1 MNSIVFDDDLV
12 NEDEADSV
20 TLSGQV
26 EVGSTVNSIVISD
39 GNPANDVTVPAA
51 AITVD
56 AETGAVTVTGQDLSG
71 LADGT
76 LTVTMNVT
84 DEAGNT
90 GDVTDETILDTT
102 AASQDDGLNSIVF
115 DDDLVNEDEA
125 DSVTLS
131 GQVEVGSTVNSIVIS
146 DGNPANDVTVPAAA
160 ITVDAETGAV
170 TVTGQDLSGLADG
183 TLTVTM
189 NVTDEAGN
197 TGDVTDETILD
208 TTAASQDDGLNSIV
222 FDDDLVNEDEAD
234 SVTLSGQVEVGST
247 VNSIVISDGN
257 PANDV
262 TVPAAA
268 ITVDAETGAVTVTG
282 QDLSGLAD
290 GTLTVTMNVTDEAG
304 NTGDVTDETILDT
317 TAASQDD
324 GLNSIVFDDDLV
336 NEDEADSV
344 TLSGQVEVGSTVNSI
359 VISDGNPANDVTVPA
374 AAITVDAE
382 TGAVTVTGQD
392 LSGLADGTL
401 TVTMNVTDEAGNT
414 GDVTDETILDTTAAS
429 QDDGLNSIVFDDDL
443 VNEDEADSVTLSG
456 QVEVGSTVNSI
467 VISDGNPANDVTVP
481 AAAITVDAETGA
493 VTVTGQDLS
502 GLADGTLTVTMNV
515 TDEAGNTGDVTDETI
530 LDTTAA
536 SQDDGLNSIVFDDDL
551 VNEDEADSVTLSGQV
566 EVGSTVNSIVISDGN
581 PANDVTVPA
590 AAITVD
596 AETGAVTVT
605 GQDLSGL
612 ADGTLTVTMN
622 VTDEAGNT
630 GDVTDETILDTT
642 AASQDDGLNSIVFDD
657 DLVNEDEADSVTLSG
672 QVEVGST
679 VNSIVISDGNPANDV
694 TVPAAAITVDAET
707 GAVTVTGQDLSGL
720 ADGTLTVTMNV
731 TDEAGN
737 TGDVTDETILDTT
750 AASQDDG
757 LNSIVFD
764 DDLVNEDEADSV
776 TLSGQVEV
784 GSTVNSI
791 VISDGNPANDVTV
804 PAAAITVDAETGAV
818 TVTGQDLSGLA
829 DGTLTVTMN
838 VTDEAGNTGD
848 VTDETILDTTAASQ
862 DDGLNSI
869 VFDDDLVNEDEAD
882 SVTLSGQVEVGSTVN
897 SIVIS
902 DGNPANDVTVP
913 AAAITVDAE
922 TGAVTVTGQDLSGL
936 ADGTLT
942 VTMNVTDEAGNTGDV
957 TDETILDTTAA
968 SQDDGL
974 NSIVF
979 DDDLVNEDEADSVT
993 LSGQVE
999 VGSTVNSIVISDG
1012 NPANDV
1018 TVPAAAITVD
1028 AETGAVTVTGQDLSG
1043 LADGTLTV
1051 TMNVTDEAG
1060 NTGDVTDETIL
1071 DTTAASQDDGLNSI
1085 VFDDDLVNEDEADS
1099 VTLSGQVEVGSTV
1112 NSIVISDGN
1121 PANDVTVPAAAITVD
1136 AETGAVTVTGQDLSG
1151 LADGTLTV
1159 TMNVTDE
1166 AGNTGDV
1173 TDETI
1178 LDTTAASQDD
1188 GLNSIVFDDDLVNED
1203 EADSVTLSGQ
1213 VEVGSTVNSIV
1224 ISDGN
1229 PANDVTVPAAAI
1241 TVDAETGAVTVT
1253 GQDLSGLADGTLTV
1267 TMNVTDEAGNTGDVT
1282 DETILDTTAASQDDG
1297 LNSIV
1302 FDDDLV
1308 NEDEADSVTLSGQV
1322 EVGSTVNSIVISDG
1336 NPANDVT
1343 VPAAAITVDAETGAV
1358 TVTGQDLSGLADG
1371 TLTVTMNVTDEAGNT
1386 GDVTD
1391 ETILDTTAASQDD
1404 GLNSIVFDDDL
1415 VNEDEADS
1423 VTLSGQV
1430 EVGSTV
1436 NSIVISDGNPANDV
1450 TVPAAAITVD
1460 AETGAVT
1467 VTGQDLSGLADG
1479 TLTVT
1484 MNVTDEAGNTGDV
1497 TDETI
1502 LDTTAASQDDGLNSI
1517 VFDDDLV
1524 NEDEADSVTLSG
1536 QVEVGSTVNSIVIS
1550 DGNPANDVT
1559 VPAAAITVDAETGA
1573 VTVTGQDLSG
1583 LADGTLTVTMNVTD
1597 EAGNTG
1603 DVTDETILDTTAASQ
1618 DDGLNSIVFD
1628 DDLVNEDEA
1637 DSVTLSGQ
1645 VEVGSTVNSI
1655 VISDGNPANDV
1666 TVPAAAITVDAETGA
1681 VTVTGQDLSGLA
1693 DGTLTVTM
1701 NVTDE
1706 AGNTGDVTDETIL
1719 DTTAASQDDGL
1730 NSIVFD
1736 DDLVNEDEADS
1747 VTLSGQ
1753 VEVGSTVNSI
1763 VISDGNPANDVT
1775 VPAAAITVDAETGAV
1790 TVTGQDLSG
1799 LADGTL
1805 TVTMNVTDE
1814 AGNTGDV
1821 TDETI
1826 LDTTAAS
1833 QDDGLN
1839 SIVFDDD
1846 LVNEDEA
1853 DSVTLSGQVEVG
1865 STVNSIVIS
1874 DGNPANDVTVPAAA
1888 ITVDAETGA
1897 VTVTGQDLSGLA
1909 DGTLT
1914 VTMNVTDEAG
1924 NTGDVTDET
1933 ILDTTAA
1940 SQDDG
1945 LNSIVFDDD
1954 LVNEDEADSVTL
1966 SGQVEVG
1973 STVNSIVISDGNP
1986 ANDVTVPAAAITVD
2000 AETGAVTVTGQ
2011 DLSGLADGTL
2021 TVTMNVTD
2029 EAGNTG
2035 DVTDETILDTT
2046 AASQDDGLNSI
2057 VFDDDLVNEDEA
2069 DSVTLSGQV
2078 EVGSTVNSI
2087 VISDGNPANDV
2098 TVPAAAITVDAET
2111 GAVTVTGQDLSGLA
2125 DGTLTVTMN
2134 VTDEAGNTGDVTDE
2148 TILDTT
2154 AASQDDGLN
2163 SIVFDDDLV
2172 NEDEADSVTL
2182 SGQVEV
2188 GSTVNSIVISDG
2200 NPANDVTVPAAAITV
2215 DAETGAV
2222 TVTGQ
2227 DLSGLADGTLTVTMN
2242 VTDEAGNTG
2251 DVTDETILDTTAA
2264 SQDDG
2269 LNSIV
2274 FDDDLVNEDEADS
2287 VTLSGQVEVGST
2299 VNSIVISDGN
2309 PANDVTVPAAAI
2321 TVDAETGA
2329 VTVTG
2334 QDLSG
2339 LADGT
2344 LTVTMNVTDEAGNT
2358 GDVTDETILD
2368 TTAASQDD
2376 GLNSIVFDDDLVNE
2390 DEADSVTLS
2399 GQVEVGSTVNSIV
2412 ISDGNPANDVTVPA
2426 AAITVDAETGAVTVT
2441 GQDLSGLA
2449 DGTLT
2454 VTMNVTDEAGNT
2466 GDVTDET
2473 ILDTTAASQDD
2484 GLNSIVF
2491 DDDLVN
2497 EDEADSVTLSGQ
2509 VEVGSTVNSI
2519 VISDGNPA
2527 NDVTVPAAAITVDA
2541 ETGAVTV
2548 TGQDLSGLA
2557 DGTLTVT
2564 MNVTDE
2570 AGNTG
2575 DVTDE
2580 TILDTTAASQDDG
2593 LNSIVFDDDLV
2604 NEDEADSVTLS
2615 GQVEVGSTVNS
2626 IVISDGNPA
2635 NDVTVPAAAITVDAE
2650 TGAVTVTGQD
2660 LSGLADGTLTVTMN
2674 VTDEA
2679 GNTGDVTDE
2688 TILDTTAASQDDGL
2702 NSIVFDDDLVNEDEA
2717 DSVTL
2722 SGQVEVGSTV
2732 NSIVISDGNPANDVT
2747 VPAAAITVDA
2757 ETGAVTVTG
2766 QDLSG
2771 LADGTLTV
2779 TMNVTDEAGN
2789 TGDVTDETI
2798 LDTTAASQD
2807 DGLNSIVFDDDL
2819 VNEDEAD
2826 SVTLSGQVEVGSTVN
2841 SIVISDGNP
2850 ANDVTV
2856 PAAAITVDAETGA
2869 VTVTG
2874 QDLSGLADG
2883 TLTVTMNVTD
2893 EAGNTG
2899 DVTDETILDTTAASQ
2914 DDGLNSIVFDDD
2926 LVNEDEADS
2935 VTLSG
2940 QVEVGSTVNS
2950 IVISDGNPAND
2961 VTVPAAAITVDAETG
2976 AVTVTGQDLS
2986 GLADGTLTVTMNVT
3000 DEAGN
3005 TGDVTDETILDTTA
3019 ASQDDGLNS
3028 IVFDDDLVNEDE
3040 ADSVTLSGQVEVG
3053 STVNSIVI
3061 SDGNPANDVTV
3072 PAAAITVDAETGAV
3086 TVTGQDLS
3094 GLADGT
3100 LTVTMNVTDEAGNTG
3115 DVTDETILDTTAA
3128 SQDDGLNS
3136 IVFDD
3141 DLVNEDEADSVTLS
3155 GQVEVGSTVNSI
3167 VISDGNPANDV
3178 TVPAAA
3184 ITVDAET
3191 GAVTVTG
3198 QDLSGLADGTLTV
3211 TMNVTDEAGNTGDVT
3226 DETILDTTAAS
3237 QDDGL
3242 NSIVFDDDL
3251 VNEDEADS
3259 VTLSGQVEV
3268 GSTVNSIVISD
3279 GNPANDVTVPAAAI
3293 TVDAETGAV
3302 TVTGQDLSGLAD
3314 GTLTVTMNVTDEA
3327 GNTGDVTDETI
3338 LDTTAASQDDGLNS
3352 IVFDDDLVNEDEAD
3366 SVTLSGQVEVGSTVN
3381 SIVISDGNPANDV
3394 TVPAAAIT
3402 VDAETGAVT
3411 VTGQD
3416 LSGLA
3421 DGTLTVTM
3429 NVTDEAGNTG
3439 DVTDETILDTT
3450 AASQDDG
3457 LNSIVFDDDLVNE
3470 DEADSVTLSG
3480 QVEVGSTV
3488 NSIVISDG
3496 NPANDVTV
3504 PAAAITV
3511 DAETGAVT
3519 VTGQDLSGLA
3529 DGTLT
3534 VTMNVT
3540 DEAGNTGDV
3549 TDETILDTTA
3559 ASQDDG
3565 LNSIVFDDDL
3575 VNEDEADSVTLSG
3588 QVEVG
3593 STVNSIVISD
3603 GNPAN
3608 DVTVPAA
3615 AITVDAETGAVTVTG
3630 QDLSGL
3636 ADGTLT
3642 VTMNV
3647 TDEAGN
3653 TGDVTDETILDTTA
3667 ASQDDGLNSI
3677 VFDDDLVNEDEAD
3690 SVTLSG
3696 QVEVGSTVN
3705 SIVIS
3710 DGNPANDVTVPAA
3723 AITVDAE
3730 TGAVTVTGQDLSG
3743 LADGTLT
3750 VTMNVTDEAGNTG
3763 DVTDETILDTTAA
3776 SQDDGLNSIV
3786 FDDDLVNEDEAD
3798 SVTLSGQVE
3807 VGSTVN
3813 SIVISDGNP
3822 ANDVTVPAAAIT
3834 VDAETGAVTVTGQ
3847 DLSGLAD
3854 GTLTVTMNV
3863 TDEAGN
3869 TGDVTDETILRY
3881 DGGKPR

>member
-1 MNSIVFDDDLV
+1 MDMTVLNASGALALGQRIVVSVDGTIKVLEDGQPLQAGDVILESQSENSESPISVKRFSPEDGGEVELDQDIANIFAALEEGQDPTELGEEFATAAGESGSSLVSSGTIERDGEETIPGTEFVTTGFEALGMSRTQSLSLLDAFRSVDQPDSLGTDSETIVDTIAPDAPTLTLDTDSGSAADDFLTNDGSFTVGGTEEGATVEYLV
-12 NEDEADSV
+12 
-20 TLSGQV
+20 
-26 EVGSTVNSIVISD
+26 D
-39 GNPANDVTVPAA
+39 GNWTTTAPVPTEGDNT
-51 AITVD
+51 ITVRQTD
-56 AETGAVTVTGQDLSG
+56 A
-71 LADGT
+71 
-76 LTVTMNVT
+76 
-84 DEAGNT
+84 AGNT
-90 GDVTDETILDTT
+90 SGSSELTFTLDTTAPDAPTLTLDTDSGSAADDFLTNDGSFTVGGTEEGATVEYLVDGNWTTTAPVPTEGDNTITVRQTDAAGNTSGSSELTFTLDTTAPDAPTLTLDTDSGSAADDFLTNDGSFTVGGTEEGATAEYLVDGNWTTTAPVPTEGDNTITVRQTDAAGNTSGSSELTFTLDTTAPDAPTLTLDTDSGSAADDFLTNDGSFTVGGTEEGATVEYLVDGNWTTTTPVPTEGDNTITVRQTDAAGNTSGSSELTFTLDTTAPDAPTLTLDTDSGSAADDFLTNDGSFTVGGTEEGATAEYLVDGNWTTTAPVPTEGDNTITVRQTDAAGNTSGSSELTFTLDTTAPDAPTLTLDTDSGSAADDFLTNDGSFTVGGTEEGATVEYLVDGNWTTTTPVPTEGDNTITVRQTDAAGNTSGSSELTFTLDTTAPDAPTLTLDTDSGSAADDFLTNDGSFTVGGTEEGATVEYLVDGNWTTTAPVPTEGDNTITVRQTDAAGNTSGSSELTFTLDTTAPDAPTLTLDTDSGSAADDFLTNDGSFTVGGTEEGATVEYLVDGNWTTTAPVPTEGDNTITVRQTDAAGNTSGSSELTFTLDTTAPDAPTLTLDTDSGSAADDFLTNDGSFTVGGTEEGATVEYLVDGNWTTTAPVPTEGDNTITVRQTDAAGNTSGSSELTFTLDTTAPDAPTLTLDTDSGSAADDFLTNDGSFTVGGTEEGATVEYLVDGNWTTTAPVPTEGDNTITVRQTDAAGNTSGSSELTFTLDTT

-2688 TILDTTAASQDDGL
+2688 TILEIRRRQAKMMA
-2702 NSIVFDDDLVNEDEA
+2702 
-2717 DSVTL
+2717 
-2722 SGQVEVGSTV
+2722 
-2732 NSIVISDGNPANDVT
+2732 
-2747 VPAAAITVDA
+2747 
-2757 ETGAVTVTG
+2757 
-2766 QDLSG
+2766 
-2771 LADGTLTV
+2771 
-2779 TMNVTDEAGN
+2779 
-2789 TGDVTDETI
+2789 
-2798 LDTTAASQD
+2798 
-2807 DGLNSIVFDDDL
+2807 
-2819 VNEDEAD
+2819 
-2826 SVTLSGQVEVGSTVN
+2826 
-2841 SIVISDGNP
+2841 
-2850 ANDVTV
+2850 
-2856 PAAAITVDAETGA
+2856 
-2869 VTVTG
+2869 
-2874 QDLSGLADG
+2874 
-2883 TLTVTMNVTD
+2883 
-2893 EAGNTG
+2893 
-2899 DVTDETILDTTAASQ
+2899 
-2914 DDGLNSIVFDDD
+2914 
-2926 LVNEDEADS
+2926 
-2935 VTLSG
+2935 
-2940 QVEVGSTVNS
+2940 
-2950 IVISDGNPAND
+2950 
-2961 VTVPAAAITVDAETG
+2961 
-2976 AVTVTGQDLS
+2976 
-2986 GLADGTLTVTMNVT
+2986 
-3000 DEAGN
+3000 
-3005 TGDVTDETILDTTA
+3005 
-3019 ASQDDGLNS
+3019 
-3028 IVFDDDLVNEDE
+3028 
-3040 ADSVTLSGQVEVG
+3040 
-3053 STVNSIVI
+3053 
-3061 SDGNPANDVTV
+3061 
-3072 PAAAITVDAETGAV
+3072 
-3086 TVTGQDLS
+3086 
-3094 GLADGT
+3094 
-3100 LTVTMNVTDEAGNTG
+3100 
-3115 DVTDETILDTTAA
+3115 
-3128 SQDDGLNS
+3128 
-3136 IVFDD
+3136 
-3141 DLVNEDEADSVTLS
+3141 
-3155 GQVEVGSTVNSI
+3155 
-3167 VISDGNPANDV
+3167 
-3178 TVPAAA
+3178 
-3184 ITVDAET
+3184 
-3191 GAVTVTG
+3191 
-3198 QDLSGLADGTLTV
+3198 
-3211 TMNVTDEAGNTGDVT
+3211 
-3226 DETILDTTAAS
+3226 
-3237 QDDGL
+3237 
-3242 NSIVFDDDL
+3242 
-3251 VNEDEADS
+3251 
-3259 VTLSGQVEV
+3259 
-3268 GSTVNSIVISD
+3268 
-3279 GNPANDVTVPAAAI
+3279 
-3293 TVDAETGAV
+3293 
-3302 TVTGQDLSGLAD
+3302 
-3314 GTLTVTMNVTDEA
+3314 
-3327 GNTGDVTDETI
+3327 
-3338 LDTTAASQDDGLNS
+3338 
-3352 IVFDDDLVNEDEAD
+3352 
-3366 SVTLSGQVEVGSTVN
+3366 
-3381 SIVISDGNPANDV
+3381 
-3394 TVPAAAIT
+3394 
-3402 VDAETGAVT
+3402 
-3411 VTGQD
+3411 
-3416 LSGLA
+3416 
-3421 DGTLTVTM
+3421 
-3429 NVTDEAGNTG
+3429 
-3439 DVTDETILDTT
+3439 
-3450 AASQDDG
+3450 
-3457 LNSIVFDDDLVNE
+3457 
-3470 DEADSVTLSG
+3470 
-3480 QVEVGSTV
+3480 
-3488 NSIVISDG
+3488 
-3496 NPANDVTV
+3496 
-3504 PAAAITV
+3504 
-3511 DAETGAVT
+3511 
-3519 VTGQDLSGLA
+3519 
-3529 DGTLT
+3529 
-3534 VTMNVT
+3534 
-3540 DEAGNTGDV
+3540 
-3549 TDETILDTTA
+3549 
-3559 ASQDDG
+3559 
-3565 LNSIVFDDDL
+3565 
-3575 VNEDEADSVTLSG
+3575 
-3588 QVEVG
+3588 
-3593 STVNSIVISD
+3593 
-3603 GNPAN
+3603 
-3608 DVTVPAA
+3608 
-3615 AITVDAETGAVTVTG
+3615 
-3630 QDLSGL
+3630 
-3636 ADGTLT
+3636 
-3642 VTMNV
+3642 
-3647 TDEAGN
+3647 
-3653 TGDVTDETILDTTA
+3653 
-3667 ASQDDGLNSI
+3667 
-3677 VFDDDLVNEDEAD
+3677 
-3690 SVTLSG
+3690 
-3696 QVEVGSTVN
+3696 
-3705 SIVIS
+3705 
-3710 DGNPANDVTVPAA
+3710 
-3723 AITVDAE
+3723 
-3730 TGAVTVTGQDLSG
+3730 
-3743 LADGTLT
+3743 
-3750 VTMNVTDEAGNTG
+3750 
-3763 DVTDETILDTTAA
+3763 
-3776 SQDDGLNSIV
+3776 
-3786 FDDDLVNEDEAD
+3786 
-3798 SVTLSGQVE
+3798 
-3807 VGSTVN
+3807 
-3813 SIVISDGNP
+3813 
-3822 ANDVTVPAAAIT
+3822 
-3834 VDAETGAVTVTGQ
+3834 
-3847 DLSGLAD
+3847 
-3854 GTLTVTMNV
+3854 
-3863 TDEAGN
+3863 
-3869 TGDVTDETILRY
+3869 
-3881 DGGKPR
+3881 